1 MTSAAGVLCFFC
13 GRAGAGKSTLAR
25 EMSVARRA
33 ILICEDQWLV
43 RLFDGAPTL
52 EAYVERRGK
61 IRNLLAEY
69 IPPLLAAGHC
79 VVFDFGG
86 NTVRDRQWVRSV
98 FESVGARH
106 ELHSIVA
113 DSPLCKQRI
122 AQRNLTRPAGVYW
135 GDVSEDMFHAVDK
148 YFQPP
153 AAAEGFTIFERPVW
167 TSP

>member
-1 MTSAAGVLCFFC
+1 MTTTSGVLCFLC

-25 EMSVARRA
+25 QMAADRQA

-52 EAYVERRGK
+52 ELYLERRGK
-61 IRNLLAEY
+61 IRKLLAEHV
-69 IPPLLAAGHC
+69 PPLLTAGHC
-79 VVFDFGG
+79 VIFDFGG

-106 ELHSIVA
+106 ELHFLLA
-113 DSPLCKQRI
+113 DVTLCKQRV
-122 AQRNLTRPAGVYW
+122 AQRNVSKPAGVYW
-135 GDVSEDMFHAVDK
+135 GDVSEATLDTVNA

-153 AAAEGFTIFERPVW
+153 TPSEGFTIFEHP
-167 TSP
+167 T